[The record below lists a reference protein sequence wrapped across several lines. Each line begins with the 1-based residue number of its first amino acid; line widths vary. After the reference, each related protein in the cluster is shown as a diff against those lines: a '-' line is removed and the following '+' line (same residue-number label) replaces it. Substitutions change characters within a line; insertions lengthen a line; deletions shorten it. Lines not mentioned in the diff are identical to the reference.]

1 MVNLQER
8 IAMLQ
13 QHEAND
19 QCMGGPHCLLQSPMY
34 NASVSAMDPML
45 QVHNTVLPF
54 FVRVS
59 FFFSTVWYTFG

>member
-19 QCMGGPHCLLQSPMY
+19 QCMGGPHCLLLSPIY
-34 NASVSAMDPML
+34 NASSSVLDHSL
-45 QVHNTVLPF
+45 VQVHLLITPSLLNVCCKLF
-54 FVRVS
+54 LVV
-59 FFFSTVWYTFG
+59 